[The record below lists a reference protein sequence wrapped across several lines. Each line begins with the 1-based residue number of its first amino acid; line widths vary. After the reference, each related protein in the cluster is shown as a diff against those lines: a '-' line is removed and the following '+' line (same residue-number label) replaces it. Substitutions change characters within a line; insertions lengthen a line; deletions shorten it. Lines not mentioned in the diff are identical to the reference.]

1 MRYALTRPLRLDLES
16 FGRASGLHP
25 DTVRKLVVLGLLD
38 AECDAYGGLWF
49 RPDQIA
55 EAGRIERLR
64 EAFALNY
71 AAIGLVCHLLDRI
84 AVLESAA
91 RRRPRHPGERPW
103 ISAS

>member
-1 MRYALTRPLRLDLES
+1 MTYALMRPPRLDLES
-16 FGRASGLHP
+16 FGRATCTHP
-25 DTVRKLVVLGLLD
+25 DTVRKLVVLGLVD
-38 AECDAYGGLWF
+38 AERDAYGALWF

-55 EAGRIERLR
+55 QVGRIRRLR

-71 AAIGLVCHLLDRI
+71 ASVGLVCHLLDRI

-103 ISAS
+103 TSAG